1 MKPSLLSLQPISSLL
16 ISIVLFL
23 LPAQGAETT
32 VTYAIPNGTSYLGIP
47 LLRPAVMK
55 GRVNV
60 VSAPDRLKV
69 TLSEHSNLP
78 ANDRYFL
85 EITAS
90 PRDPTLE
97 GERWN
102 LWAAGTTI
110 TFPQAEVHLKLDHSG
125 NTRSDLPSNLEGCSF
140 SVYPHWTL
148 SSVFGGGSTP
158 SNLRPA
164 RLIASADRVT
174 LERAGA
180 TSTYYLEQATGFPHG
195 RWRNT
200 RGVHSD
206 PCIDPGSGLIL
217 ERRGQT
223 FRFTLA
229 GEVRRHLLRRPLT
242 AGINLL
248 SLPSLTTSS
257 IGDLQLNQQGWNP
270 DDELRIWRGSSLRRY
285 KWNGGDG
292 KWIGLDSI
300 LGLNPEQAPLL
311 QPTSALLL
319 KKCAADPDFALRP
332 IP

>member
-1 MKPSLLSLQPISSLL
+1 MKTSPLSMQPIPLLL
-16 ISIVLFL
+16 ILSFL
-23 LPAQGAETT
+23 LLRPTQGAETT
-32 VTYAIPNGTSYLGIP
+32 VTYSIPNETSYLGIP
-47 LLRPAVMK
+47 LLRPAVMI
-55 GRVNV
+55 GRVYV

-78 ANDRYFL
+78 ANGRYFL

-110 TFPQAEVHLKLDHSG
+110 TFPQAEIHLKLDHSG

-148 SSVFGGGSTP
+148 SSVFGGGLTP
-158 SNLRPA
+158 SVLRPA

-174 LERAGA
+174 LERAGI
-180 TSTYYLEQATGFPHG
+180 TSTYYLEQATGYPHG

-223 FRFTLA
+223 FRLTLA
-229 GEVRRHLLRRPLT
+229 GEVRRHLLRRPLA

-300 LGLNPEQAPLL
+300 LGMNPEQAPLL

-319 KKCAADPDFALRP
+319 KKWAADPDFALRP